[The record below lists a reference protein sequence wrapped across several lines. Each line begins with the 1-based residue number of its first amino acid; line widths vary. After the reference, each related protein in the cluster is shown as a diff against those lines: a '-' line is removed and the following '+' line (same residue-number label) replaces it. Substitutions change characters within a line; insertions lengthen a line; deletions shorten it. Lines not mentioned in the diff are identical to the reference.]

1 MGRRTRIREQQKRAS
16 IRNRIVTIFAIVA
29 SALLLGFIF
38 IYPSIRPIGEIEI
51 PESHEYPM
59 VEGRAMGDP
68 NAPVTIEIFEDFQC
82 PACVGYTFTVELQI
96 AETYVA
102 SGDVYYIYRHYPF
115 LDDNAPGDESDQSAI
130 ASMCAADQ
138 GRFWEYHSIL
148 YANWNGQNEGA
159 FNDRR
164 LVAFAE
170 TIGLD
175 MTEFESCFNNR
186 RHYDE
191 IMQDFQRGNFLGV
204 YGTPSVFI
212 NGEIIMPGYVPT
224 FEAVQET
231 VDALLTEIDSQ

>member
-1 MGRRTRIREQQKRAS
+1 MGRRSKIREKQRRVG
-16 IRNRIVTIFAIVA
+16 IRNRILTIFVIVA
-29 SALLLGFIF
+29 SALVLGFIF
-38 IYPSIRPIGEIEI
+38 IYPNLKPIGKIEI
-51 PESHEYPM
+51 PESHDYPL

-96 AETYVA
+96 ADTYVA

-115 LDDNAPGDESDQSAI
+115 IDDNAPGDESDQSAI

-138 GRFWEYHSIL
+138 GLFWEYHSIL
-148 YANWNGQNEGA
+148 YANWNGQNNDA

-175 MTEFESCFNNR
+175 MTEFNACFSNR
-186 RHYDE
+186 SHYDE
-191 IMQDFQRGNFLGV
+191 IMQDYQLGRYLGV

-224 FEAVQET
+224 FEAVRDA
-231 VDALLTEIDSQ
+231 VDALLAEDDAL

>member
-1 MGRRTRIREQQKRAS
+1 MGRRTRTREIQRRAS
-16 IRNRIVTIFAIVA
+16 IRNRIVVSVVIVA

-38 IYPSIRPIGEIEI
+38 IYPSIKPIGEIVV
-51 PESHEYPM
+51 PEFHDYPL

-82 PACVGYTFTVELQI
+82 SSCVKYTFLVEIQI
-96 AETYVA
+96 TDTYVA

-148 YANWNGQNEGA
+148 YANWNGLNGGA
-159 FNDRR
+159 FSNRR
-164 LVAFAE
+164 LAAFAE

-175 MTEFESCFNNR
+175 MIEFEDCFNSR

-191 IMQDFQRGNFLGV
+191 IMQDYQRGSIMGTH
-204 YGTPSVFI
+204 GTPSMFI

-224 FEAVQET
+224 FEAVQQT
-231 VDALLTEIDSQ
+231 VDALLAEVDSP

>member
-1 MGRRTRIREQQKRAS
+1 MGKRTERRIKQRQQR
-16 IRNRIVTIFAIVA
+16 IRNRVFTIVVIVG

-38 IYPSIRPIGEIEI
+38 IYPSLMPIGEIEI
-51 PESHEYPM
+51 PEPHDYPM
-59 VEGRAMGDP
+59 VNGRAMGDP

-96 AETYVA
+96 ADTYVA

-115 LDDNAPGDESDQSAI
+115 LDDNAPSNESDQSAI

-138 GRFWEYHSIL
+138 GLFWEYHSIL
-148 YANWNGQNEGA
+148 YANWQNQNQGA

-175 MTEFESCFNNR
+175 MPEFESCFNKR
-186 RHYDE
+186 THYDE
-191 IMQDFQRGNFLGV
+191 IMQDFERGNFLGV

-224 FEAVQET
+224 FEAIQEA
-231 VDALLTEIDSQ
+231 VDAILAGSDSP